1 MKGVWLIGVGV
12 AAGVVGYA
20 HYLQTDLQKNQW
32 GVWGNPCWG
41 LGEAW
46 GCLLD
51 GGSLGGGVLPVTLGV
66 TLGVWTLGVVG
77 EGLVG

>member
-1 MKGVWLIGVGV
+1 MKGVWLIGVGF
-12 AAGVVGYA
+12 AADVVGYA
-20 HYLQTDLQKNQW
+20 HYLQTDLQKSRW

-66 TLGVWTLGVVG
+66 TLGVGKLGVVG